1 MSVTSK
7 SISPTAPALRAQ
19 SHSHPLAD
27 MPFGRLS
34 PVDETFSESEDES
47 PHSSRTTSTD
57 LRPRSLNFS
66 RPSPQD
72 YPSSRNIHRD
82 IQYATSTSSSSSIA
96 GGSTRGIGAFYEAAP
111 PKIHIQTLPG
121 EPRFSSDDDGED
133 GHSVTASSRS
143 NNSDLVWDPDTG
155 ELRSR
160 RLASTRQGNDFDA
173 QRSAAPRHPPNRSY
187 PPRNDSTS
195 TTTSEQPLVAELPGD
210 VPAPHI
216 VILQQ
221 RQRRQQQEKEQ
232 QQYDEHAYQSS
243 KEDSYY
249 RTSEDSVPGIP
260 DKTPR
265 IIKRTSL
272 SQRSERL
279 SISSTDNLGLDRMGT
294 LSLSNSKN
302 SRWNDSASHHTV
314 KPAATPSLAPS
325 MAESGRSSLT
335 SADWKSSEYDI
346 SGLSDKKLA
355 KLKKKGINPQLYME
369 MKAARGG
376 KGKLVGPLV
385 GNTYIG

>member
-1 MSVTSK
+1 
-7 SISPTAPALRAQ
+7 
-19 SHSHPLAD
+19 

-34 PVDETFSESEDES
+34 PVDETNSESEDES
-47 PHSSRTTSTD
+47 LNSSRTTSTD
-57 LRPRSLNFS
+57 FRTRSLQLNFS
-66 RPSPQD
+66 RPSPKD
-72 YPSSRNIHRD
+72 YPTSRNITRDIHRD
-82 IQYATSTSSSSSIA
+82 IQYATSSSSSSSVA

-111 PKIHIQTLPG
+111 PKTQTFPS
-121 EPRFSSDDDGED
+121 EPRFSSDDDGD
-133 GHSVTASSRS
+133 DVHSVTASSRS
-143 NNSDLVWDPDTG
+143 NNSDLVWDADVG

-160 RLASTRQGNDFDA
+160 RLASTRPGNDYDA
-173 QRSAAPRHPPNRSY
+173 QRSAAPRCLPNRSY

-195 TTTSEQPLVAELPGD
+195 TTTSDQPLIAELPGD
-210 VPAPHI
+210 FPAPHI

-232 QQYDEHAYQSS
+232 QHYDGHSYQSS
-243 KEDSYY
+243 KEDSY
-249 RTSEDSVPGIP
+249 RTSEDSIPGIP

-265 IIKRTSL
+265 IMKRTSL

-279 SISSTDNLGLDRMGT
+279 SISSVDNLNLDRLGT

-302 SRWNDSASHHTV
+302 SSWNDSASHHTI

-325 MAESGRSSLT
+325 RAPSQAPSRASSRPESGHSSLT

>member
-1 MSVTSK
+1 
-7 SISPTAPALRAQ
+7 
-19 SHSHPLAD
+19 

-34 PVDETFSESEDES
+34 PVDETYSESEDES
-47 PHSSRTTSTD
+47 LNSSRTTSTD
-57 LRPRSLNFS
+57 LRPRSLQLNFS
-66 RPSPQD
+66 RPSPKD
-72 YPSSRNIHRD
+72 YPSTRNITRD
-82 IQYATSTSSSSSIA
+82 IQYATSSSSSSSVA

-111 PKIHIQTLPG
+111 PKTYTLPG
-121 EPRFSSDDDGED
+121 EPRFSSDDEGDD
-133 GHSVTASSRS
+133 VRSVTASSRS
-143 NNSDLVWDPDTG
+143 NNSDLVWDADVG
-155 ELRSR
+155 ELRSK
-160 RLASTRQGNDFDA
+160 RLASTRQNSDFDA
-173 QRSAAPRHPPNRSY
+173 QRSAAPRCLPNRSY

-195 TTTSEQPLVAELPGD
+195 TTTSEQPLIAELPGD
-210 VPAPHI
+210 MPAPHI

-232 QQYDEHAYQSS
+232 AHYDGHSYQSS
-243 KEDSYY
+243 KEDSY

-279 SISSTDNLGLDRMGT
+279 SISSVDNLNLDRMGT

-302 SRWNDSASHHTV
+302 SRWNDSASHHTL

-325 MAESGRSSLT
+325 HAPSRAESGHSSLT

>member
-1 MSVTSK
+1 
-7 SISPTAPALRAQ
+7 
-19 SHSHPLAD
+19 

-57 LRPRSLNFS
+57 LRPRSLNLNFS

-96 GGSTRGIGAFYEAAP
+96 GGSTRGIGVFYEAAP
-111 PKIHIQTLPG
+111 PRTQTLPG

-143 NNSDLVWDPDTG
+143 NNSDLIWDPDTG

-160 RLASTRQGNDFDA
+160 RLASKVNDFDT
-173 QRSAAPRHPPNRSY
+173 QRSAAPRYPPNRSY

-195 TTTSEQPLVAELPGD
+195 TTTSEQPLIAELPGD

-232 QQYDEHAYQSS
+232 QHYDEHSYQSS
-243 KEDSYY
+243 KEGSY
-249 RTSEDSVPGIP
+249 RTSEDSIPGIP

-279 SISSTDNLGLDRMGT
+279 SISSTDNLSLDRMGT
-294 LSLSNSKN
+294 LSLSNSKT
-302 SRWNDSASHHTV
+302 SRWNDSTTSHHTV
-314 KPAATPSLAPS
+314 KPSATPSVAPS
-325 MAESGRSSLT
+325 VAESGRSSLT

-346 SGLSDKKLA
+346 SGLTDKKLA

>member
-1 MSVTSK
+1 
-7 SISPTAPALRAQ
+7 
-19 SHSHPLAD
+19 

-47 PHSSRTTSTD
+47 LHSSRTTSTD

-72 YPSSRNIHRD
+72 YSSSRNIHRD

-111 PKIHIQTLPG
+111 PRIQIQTLPC
-121 EPRFSSDDDGED
+121 EPRFSSDDDGDD

-143 NNSDLVWDPDTG
+143 NNSDLVWDADIG

-173 QRSAAPRHPPNRSY
+173 QRFAPPRNPQTRSY
-187 PPRNDSTS
+187 PQRNDSTS
-195 TTTSEQPLVAELPGD
+195 TTTSEQPLIAELPGD

-232 QQYDEHAYQSS
+232 QQHDEHAYHSS
-243 KEDSYY
+243 KEDHY

-279 SISSTDNLGLDRMGT
+279 SISSTDNLNLDRMGT
-294 LSLSNSKN
+294 LSLSNSKS
-302 SRWNDSASHHTV
+302 SRWNDSTSHHTV
-314 KPAATPSLAPS
+314 KPAAPSMAPS
-325 MAESGRSSLT
+325 VAESGRSSLN

>member
-1 MSVTSK
+1 
-7 SISPTAPALRAQ
+7 
-19 SHSHPLAD
+19 

-111 PKIHIQTLPG
+111 LKTHALPD
-121 EPRFSSDDDGED
+121 EPRFSSDDDYPED

-160 RLASTRQGNDFDA
+160 RLVSTRHGSDFET
-173 QRSAAPRHPPNRSY
+173 QRFAPPKGPNRSY

-195 TTTSEQPLVAELPGD
+195 TTKSDQPLIAELPGD

-221 RQRRQQQEKEQ
+221 RQRRQQEEKEKERQ
-232 QQYDEHAYQSS
+232 QQYESEYHPS
-243 KEDSYY
+243 KEDHY
-249 RTSEDSVPGIP
+249 RTSEDSLPGVP

-279 SISSTDNLGLDRMGT
+279 SISSVDNLSLDRMGT
-294 LSLSNSKN
+294 LSLSNS
-302 SRWNDSASHHTV
+302 SSRTGGRWNDSASHHTV
-314 KPAATPSLAPS
+314 KPSTPS
-325 MAESGRSSLT
+325 MAPSVAPSDSGRSSSLT
-335 SADWKSSEYDI
+335 SSDWKSSEYDI

-376 KGKLVGPLV
+376 KSKLVGPLV

>member
-1 MSVTSK
+1 
-7 SISPTAPALRAQ
+7 
-19 SHSHPLAD
+19 

-47 PHSSRTTSTD
+47 PHSSRTASTD

-111 PKIHIQTLPG
+111 SRSQTQTQALPY
-121 EPRFSSDDDGED
+121 EPRFSSDDEGED
-133 GHSVTASSRS
+133 GHSITASSRS
-143 NNSDLVWDPDTG
+143 NNSDLVWDADTG
-155 ELRSR
+155 ELRSK
-160 RLASTRQGNDFDA
+160 RLGSTRQGGDFDA
-173 QRSAAPRHPPNRSY
+173 QRFAAPRHQPNRSY

-195 TTTSEQPLVAELPGD
+195 TTKSDQPLIAELPGD
-210 VPAPHI
+210 VPPPHI

-232 QQYDEHAYQSS
+232 ACQHHEHEYRSSQEDQY
-243 KEDSYY
+243 
-249 RTSEDSVPGIP
+249 RNSEDSVPGIP

-279 SISSTDNLGLDRMGT
+279 SISSTDHLSLDRMGT
-294 LSLSNSKN
+294 LSLTASKN
-302 SRWNDSASHHTV
+302 GWNDSASHHTV
-314 KPAATPSLAPS
+314 KPSAPSLAPS
-325 MAESGRSSLT
+325 MAPSDSGRSSLT
-335 SADWKSSEYDI
+335 SSDWKSSEYDI

>member
-1 MSVTSK
+1 
-7 SISPTAPALRAQ
+7 
-19 SHSHPLAD
+19 

-47 PHSSRTTSTD
+47 LDSSRTTSTD
-57 LRPRSLNFS
+57 LRPRSLQLNFS
-66 RPSPQD
+66 RPSPKD
-72 YPSSRNIHRD
+72 YPSARNIHRD

-111 PKIHIQTLPG
+111 PKTQTLPG
-121 EPRFSSDDDGED
+121 EPRFSSDEEGDD

-143 NNSDLVWDPDTG
+143 NNSDLVWNADVG

-160 RLASTRQGNDFDA
+160 RLASTRQGNDYDA
-173 QRSAAPRHPPNRSY
+173 QRSAAPRYPSNRSY

-195 TTTSEQPLVAELPGD
+195 TSTSDQPLIAELPGD

-232 QQYDEHAYQSS
+232 QQHDEHAYQSS
-243 KEDSYY
+243 KEDSY
-249 RTSEDSVPGIP
+249 RTSEDSIPGIP

-279 SISSTDNLGLDRMGT
+279 SISSTDNLNLDRMGT

-314 KPAATPSLAPS
+314 KPAAAPS
-325 MAESGRSSLT
+325 MAPSVAESGRTSLN

-346 SGLSDKKLA
+346 SGLSEKKLA
-355 KLKKKGINPQLYME
+355 KLRKKGINPQLYME